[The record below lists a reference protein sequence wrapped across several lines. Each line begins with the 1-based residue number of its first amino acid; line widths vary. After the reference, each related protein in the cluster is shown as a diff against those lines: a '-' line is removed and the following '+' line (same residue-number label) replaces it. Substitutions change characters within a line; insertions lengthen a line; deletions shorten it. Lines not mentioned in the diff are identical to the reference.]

1 MSETLSI
8 VGAGRAGK
16 TLGRRLRELGWRIG
30 VVTTRSIPTARAAVR
45 VIGGGYAT
53 NRLTRQVLA
62 SDVVLLATPDS
73 AIANVAADLARL
85 GGNEWRGK
93 IVLHISGA
101 LDSSAL
107 GALADE
113 GAAVGSMHPMQ
124 TFSGQSTPSLAGTVF
139 GIDGSPAAQK
149 VARKMIRQMGGV
161 SVRLSGANKAAY
173 HAAGTFACAH
183 VLGLMEAATQLLMS
197 QGFKRR
203 QATRALLTLTRQTLD
218 NLERIGPRGAWTGP
232 LTRGDFTTVKR
243 HLDALAD
250 FSPEYLDAYKSLS
263 RLTAVV
269 LSDNSGEL
277 IEKLEAVVGRHPAA
291 GHGMGH
297 HLEEKATEKKSRKK
311 FAAVS

>member
-16 TLGRRLRELGWRIG
+16 TLGRRLHELGWRIG

-45 VIGGGYAT
+45 IIGAGHPT
-53 NRLTRQVLA
+53 DRLTRRVLA
-62 SDVVLLATPDS
+62 SDVVLLATPDG
-73 AIANVAADLARL
+73 AIASVAADLARL

-93 IVLHISGA
+93 IVLHTSGA
-101 LDSSAL
+101 LDSLAL
-107 GALADE
+107 AALADE
-113 GAAVGSMHPMQ
+113 GAAVGSIHPLQ
-124 TFSGQSTPSLAGTVF
+124 TFSGQSAPDLAGTAF
-139 GIDGSPAAQK
+139 GIEGSPAAQK
-149 VARKMIRQMGGV
+149 IARKMIRQMGGV
-161 SVRLSGANKAAY
+161 AVRLSGANKAAY

-183 VLGLMEAATQLLMS
+183 VLALMEAATRLLMS

-203 QATRALLTLTRQTLD
+203 QATRALLALTRQTLD

-243 HLDALAD
+243 HVDALSD

-277 IEKLEAVVGRHPAA
+277 LEKLEAFVGQGHTA
-291 GHGMGH
+291 GRGASRNFDDK
-297 HLEEKATEKKSRKK
+297 LTEKRARKK
-311 FAAVS
+311 FAVVS